1 MDDVFE
7 AYRQYFDADV
17 FVSYAHRDDDQ
28 IGRERQG
35 WVSQFHE
42 DLISQIRVYL
52 GGDARVW
59 RDNDIRN
66 NDDFERKIAHRLA
79 RTATLLSVVSAS
91 FVNSEWCLREVKEFA
106 AHAEELFGMHV
117 DGEKKRL
124 FKVERI
130 PTDRAILPEEL
141 LGTTTYRF
149 FVDGKRPLRP
159 NISDRD
165 GETYYSQLV
174 DLAID
179 ITDVMRRLAEMAKH
193 GAHPGPALLPAPTLS
208 SAEGRVVYVAEATMD
223 LDDHLAEVRRDL
235 KDRGF
240 VVLPEGDLPRRARDY
255 RTKVEGLLARAELSV
270 HLVGNDFG
278 FIPEGEARKS
288 NLWIQHEIALERSKA
303 PDFQQIV
310 WIGGDAASDARQ
322 EEFLDYL
329 RTDPEATARAEMLE
343 GGLEELKTEIHD
355 ALAKLERARRVA
367 AEKPKPPTL
376 PAPAEAAS
384 DDPLCIYIICDPADR
399 QDPQFVALR
408 RHLLALGHEPMLPLA
423 GESDADMIED
433 HREKLASCDASIIYY
448 GAGSPRWFAAKLND
462 FRKILRN
469 RPKAVLAKAI
479 YIAAP
484 ITMDKQEVETNE
496 ARVLLAGDSFQPA
509 TIEPFVARLGGSS
522 A

>member
-7 AYRQYFDADV
+7 AYRQFFDADV

-42 DLISQIRVYL
+42 DLVSQIRVYL

-66 NDDFERKIAHRLA
+66 NDDFERKIVHRLA

-91 FVNSEWCLREVKEFA
+91 FVNSEWCLREVREFA

-130 PTDRAILPEEL
+130 PTDRSILPEEL
-141 LGTTTYRF
+141 AGTTTYRF

-179 ITDVMRRLAEMAKH
+179 IAAVMRRLAELAKH
-193 GAHPGPALLPAPTLS
+193 GPQTGSVPAPVPTLS
-208 SAEGRVVYVAEATMD
+208 PADGRIVFVAETTMD

-255 RTKVEGLLARAELSV
+255 RTKVKELLARAELSV
-270 HLVGNDFG
+270 HLVGNEYG
-278 FIPEGEARKS
+278 FIPEGEAQKS
-288 NLWIQHEIALERSKA
+288 NLWIQHEIALERSSA
-303 PDFQQIV
+303 PDFQQVV
-310 WIGGDAASDARQ
+310 WIGGDSASDPRQ
-322 EEFLDYL
+322 AAFLDYL
-329 RTDPEATARAEMLE
+329 RTDPDATARAEMLE

-355 ALAKLERARRVA
+355 ALAKLERARKIA
-367 AEKPKPPTL
+367 AEKPKPPAL
-376 PAPAEAAS
+376 PAPAPDE
-384 DDPLCIYIICDPADR
+384 PLCIYIICDPADR
-399 QDPQFVALR
+399 QNPQLVALR
-408 RHLLALGHEPMLPLA
+408 RHLLAMGHEPMLPLA
-423 GESDADMIED
+423 GESDADTIED

-469 RPKAVLAKAI
+469 RPKPVLAKAI
-479 YIAAP
+479 YIAGP
-484 ITMDKQEVETNE
+484 ITTDKREVETNE
-496 ARVLLAGDSFQPA
+496 ARVLLAGDSFEPA
-509 TIEPFVARLGGSS
+509 TIEPFLARLGG
-522 A
+522 APA